1 MKNLC
6 RAIDGLPKIA
16 KVLLCLPIV
25 DIVWAIYRIGEAIA
39 NNNVLHLVLG
49 ILWIFCG
56 ATIGWILDL
65 VSILVTGRIF
75 WFKA

>member
-49 ILWIFCG
+49 ILWIFFG